1 VPRPL
6 ISVVLPV
13 YNAEATLRRALASVF
28 AQDDVDLDVVVCNDG
43 STDATSDILSEY
55 RSRIVVVSQENRGRG
70 AARNACLGRARGNL
84 IALLDADD
92 WWPAG
97 KLAMQVADVEQL
109 PQTGVFYGNA
119 YVVNGSGQIYRSMN
133 GEWHVGHSG
142 WVFPFL
148 VRQNFV
154 PMPTVVV
161 RRSVVTQAGLFDE
174 TLKRSQD
181 LEWLLRLSTVT
192 PFHYSSEMLAFCD
205 DRNWGSAEKRIDTY
219 ACYRALLEKTE
230 ARFPAL
236 AVEHRHAFAKSYS
249 DASSEVGSYHEQGG
263 RFGDAA
269 CAYAAALEH
278 TPRSRPLQR
287 RLALA
292 RHRSGDP
299 AAFESYRS
307 LLEDDPYDQEARF
320 YLGTILLTRQ
330 KDEDARQALET
341 ALYDGYLYQ
350 KFPECLN
357 NLAVACARLGD
368 VDRAREL
375 LTQAIVQQDF
385 YSDAIGNLHALD
397 ADGDPSTLKVT
408 SRRVFQ

>member
-1 VPRPL
+1 
-6 ISVVLPV
+6 
-13 YNAEATLRRALASVF
+13 
-28 AQDDVDLDVVVCNDG
+28 
-43 STDATSDILSEY
+43 
-55 RSRIVVVSQENRGRG
+55 
-70 AARNACLGRARGNL
+70 
-84 IALLDADD
+84 
-92 WWPAG
+92 
-97 KLAMQVADVEQL
+97 
-109 PQTGVFYGNA
+109 
-119 YVVNGSGQIYRSMN
+119 
-133 GEWHVGHSG
+133 
-142 WVFPFL
+142 
-148 VRQNFV
+148 
-154 PMPTVVV
+154 
-161 RRSVVTQAGLFDE
+161 
-174 TLKRSQD
+174 
-181 LEWLLRLSTVT
+181 
-192 PFHYSSEMLAFCD
+192 
-205 DRNWGSAEKRIDTY
+205 
-219 ACYRALLEKTE
+219 
-230 ARFPAL
+230 
-236 AVEHRHAFAKSYS
+236 
-249 DASSEVGSYHEQGG
+249 VGSYHEQGG